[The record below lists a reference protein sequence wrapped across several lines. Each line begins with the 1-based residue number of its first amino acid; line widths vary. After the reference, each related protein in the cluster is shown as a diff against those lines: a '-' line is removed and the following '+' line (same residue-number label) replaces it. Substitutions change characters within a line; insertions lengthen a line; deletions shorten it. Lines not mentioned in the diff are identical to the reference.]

1 MSFKISF
8 PTKRIFA
15 FSLIALL
22 LIAGAILTAIISF
35 PKTMSSEEAAQWIA
49 AYAPAHID
57 QDSKIRIELTDLMKS
72 KIDTTRSLEK
82 VFKFSPKVNGKAVY
96 SSDKRFIDFIPM
108 ESMKQG
114 RQYKCR
120 INMRAITAVDSLT
133 DFAFDFY
140 VDKRE
145 VRFKNVNAIVD
156 PDNIA
161 YMTVKGRLEYNVAA
175 GDSITNDSTFLI
187 CDYPG
192 AKVIMDKKPENHSR
206 EFKITGIKRQSKDK
220 KLSLSI
226 NQMSGF
232 STNGCVVT
240 VPSVSD
246 FKLLNAERIE
256 AANPY
261 LNLEFSTPLSSTQ
274 ELDGIITID
283 DISDIRIERSGTNVK
298 IYYPING
305 IKDIT
310 LRISDL
316 LKNNDGR
323 SLDEDIERH
332 FTQEVISP
340 AIEIPFD
347 GNILPDNR
355 NLKLPF
361 RAVNLAAVDV
371 EVVKIFPANVMSFLQ
386 ESNLDGTYELRRF
399 GRLIYRQTVRLNR
412 DKSLNLHQWQN
423 FSIDL
428 KNLFA
433 KERGAIYNIRLTF
446 RKAYSLYNRTE
457 PDNFEEISGVSEH
470 DRDTWDRDCS
480 YIYRDAPD
488 YKWSK
493 YNWNETHDPS
503 KDSYYMREWDR
514 MPEVN
519 LVASNL
525 GLIVKRSDDNNIKA
539 VVNDIV
545 SAQPAAGIHVTAYN
559 YQLQRIGYGMTDE
572 RGFADFKTEGNPF
585 MITASDGLST
595 TYLKVTTGR
604 ELSTSNFDV
613 SGKTITDGIKG
624 FTYGERGVWRPGD
637 EIHLTLIVEDK
648 SKKLPSNHP
657 VIMELYNPSEQL
669 YDRQILEKGID
680 GFYVFHI
687 STEETVPTG
696 LWTAHFKVG
705 NETFYH
711 PVRIETIKPNRLKI
725 DINTPA
731 VIQANSNTP
740 VGLTAHWLTGL
751 VAKNMSASL
760 EMTFYTNSNPFE
772 NYKN

>member
-740 VGLTAHWLTGL
+740 VGLTAPAPIVQSFIIYPRLSVIPVYSCL
-751 VAKNMSASL
+751 SDDV
-760 EMTFYTNSNPFE
+760 
-772 NYKN
+772 